1 MEHELGASNCR
12 ERGRDM
18 LNVGRQSPPFGS
30 YEGQKPRN
38 LAVLEM
44 RGFLSKRPDMQ
55 ERLQTGSQV
64 KISGFSPQNHVRNGE
79 RSSDTVN
86 PRRSNDIWICKH
98 PCCYDCQ
105 A

>member
-44 RGFLSKRPDMQ
+44 RGFLRTRTLSLRC
-55 ERLQTGSQV
+55 
-64 KISGFSPQNHVRNGE
+64 I
-79 RSSDTVN
+79 
-86 PRRSNDIWICKH
+86 PRRLITTLITSTAAARITKARPSFFAISCLRAQASWIMVAAWAC
-98 PCCYDCQ
+98 
-105 A
+105 